1 MYAEAAPP
9 THIPAETM
17 SPQATVTVWTA
28 LIALLT
34 GAVGVLTA
42 SLPPRVATPAT
53 FTSAPPPPDFVIPV
67 ARVATHDLVN
77 TWGAARSEGR
87 KHQGI
92 DIMARAGTPVR
103 AAADGMVVRL
113 TTSDLGGI
121 VLYQRDAGGEH
132 VLYYAHLQKYAA
144 GVIEGTIVKQGDVI
158 GYVGSTGNATTPHLH
173 FEIMRQPDE
182 KRWWGGKPLNP
193 YPVLKAGMI
202 VETAPKAAEAPGAPK
217 A

>member
-1 MYAEAAPP
+1 MVVLV
-9 THIPAETM
+9 M
-17 SPQATVTVWTA
+17 GA
-28 LIALLT
+28 L
-34 GAVGVLTA
+34 GVLTA
-42 SLPPRVATPAT
+42 SIQPLRAPTPAT

-67 ARVATHDLVN
+67 ARVDGEDLVN
-77 TWGAARSEGR
+77 TWGAARGHGR

-92 DIMARAGTPVR
+92 DIMARAGTPVH
-103 AAADGMVVRL
+103 AAADGMIVRL
-113 TTSDLGGI
+113 ATNDLGGV
-121 VLYQRDAGGEH
+121 VLYQRDTAGEH

-144 GVIEGTIVKQGDVI
+144 GVAEGTVVRQGDVI

-173 FEIMRQPDE
+173 FEIMRQPDD

>member
-1 MYAEAAPP
+1 MHGSRYPV
-9 THIPAETM
+9 AETM

-28 LIALLT
+28 LVALLM

-42 SLPPRVATPAT
+42 SLPQRAPVQAAY
-53 FTSAPPPPDFVIPV
+53 TSAPPPPDFVIPV
-67 ARVATHDLVN
+67 ARVDSEDLVN
-77 TWGAARSEGR
+77 TWGAARSAGR

-113 TTSDLGGI
+113 ATNDLGGT
-121 VLYQRDAGGEH
+121 VLYQRDAGGDL

-144 GVIEGTIVKQGDVI
+144 GVTEGTIVRQGDVI

-182 KRWWGGKPLNP
+182 KRWWGGKSINP

-202 VETAPKAAEAPGAPK
+202 VESAPKAAEARGAPK

>member
-1 MYAEAAPP
+1 MQSPAHY
-9 THIPAETM
+9 PAETM
-17 SPQATVTVWTA
+17 TPQATVAAWTA
-28 LIALLT
+28 IVALLT
-34 GAVGVLTA
+34 GAAGVLTA
-42 SLPPRVATPAT
+42 TLPPLLAPTPAV
-53 FTSAPPPPDFVIPV
+53 FTSAPPPPAPDFVIPV
-67 ARVATHDLVN
+67 ARVDADDLVN

-92 DIMARAGTPVR
+92 DIMARTGTPVH

-113 TTSDLGGI
+113 ATNELGGI
-121 VLYQRDAGGEH
+121 TIYQRDAGGEH

-144 GVIEGTIVKQGDVI
+144 GLVEGAIVAQGDVI

-173 FEIMRQPDE
+173 FEITRQANA

-202 VETAPKAAEAPGAPK
+202 VETAPKAAEAPGTPK